1 MDLLSK
7 ILIIKLYLWND
18 PCIQMVFLQYKT
30 NRLKHSLKTKIKPVV
45 GNHIEKEGRLCD
57 YLEHTDLTFKI
68 WLTSYRGNH
77 NTNIQYIS

>member
-1 MDLLSK
+1 
-7 ILIIKLYLWND
+7 
-18 PCIQMVFLQYKT
+18 MVFLQYKT

-68 WLTSYRGNH
+68 
-77 NTNIQYIS
+77 